1 LQEVIIMKV
10 AVGGY
15 TKTMRAYVY
24 ESDAKLHLRDWPQPS
39 ADPGGAVMQVDA
51 CSICGT
57 DLRTF
62 RHGSSRIDAPKV
74 IGHEVCGELV
84 AVGRNLKGFPL
95 GQRVT
100 VTPAVGCGSC
110 LSCRRGYSNLCEAL
124 KTIGFQFDGGFAHY
138 MEVPTVAFQRGN
150 VNRVP
155 EKISSEEAAVAEPI
169 ACALNGQEFLQIGS
183 DDSVAIFGSGFIGCL
198 HAELA
203 RIKGAS
209 LIIMIGTNPEK
220 AGQAKR
226 LLPEIHLIDPAK
238 GDMDQKIWQLAG
250 DSGVDVVITACSS
263 GQAQADALRFAAP
276 RGRVSLFGGLS
287 GESTGFLDSNTIH
300 YRELSVYGAHAS
312 TPTQNHQALEWIS
325 RNKLDV
331 KKYIDAVYA
340 LEDIDK
346 AFREVQSKNMLKA
359 IVRPS

>member
-1 LQEVIIMKV
+1 
-10 AVGGY
+10 
-15 TKTMRAYVY
+15 MRAYVY

-39 ADPGGAVMQVDA
+39 ADSGSTIMRIEA

-57 DLRTF
+57 DLRTY
-62 RHGSSRIDAPKV
+62 RHGSSRIDAPRV
-74 IGHEVCGELV
+74 IGHEVCGELIS
-84 AVGRNLKGFPL
+84 VGKDVKGFPM

-100 VTPAVGCGSC
+100 LTPAVGCGSC
-110 LSCRRGYSNLCEAL
+110 LSCRRGYSNLCRAL
-124 KTIGFQFDGGFAHY
+124 KTIGFQFDGGFAPY
-138 MEVPTVAFQRGN
+138 MEVPAVAFEQGN
-150 VNRVP
+150 VNKVP

-183 DDSVAIFGSGFIGCL
+183 EDSVAIFGSGFIGCL

-203 RIKGAS
+203 RIMGAS

-238 GDMDQKIWQLAG
+238 GDMDQKIRQLTG

-263 GQAQADALRFAAP
+263 GQAQTDALRFTAP

-287 GESTGFLDSNTIH
+287 GDSSGFLDSNTIH
-300 YRELSVYGAHAS
+300 YKELSVYGAHAS
-312 TPTQNHQALEWIS
+312 TPAQNRQALKWIS
-325 RNKLDV
+325 QSKLDV

-346 AFREVQSKNMLKA
+346 AFQEVQSKNMLKA
-359 IVRPS
+359 IIRSSE

>member
-1 LQEVIIMKV
+1 
-10 AVGGY
+10 
-15 TKTMRAYVY
+15 MRAYVY

-39 ADPGGAVMQVDA
+39 ADSGSTIMRIEA

-57 DLRTF
+57 DLRTY
-62 RHGSSRIDAPKV
+62 RHGSSRIDAPRV
-74 IGHEVCGELV
+74 IGHEVCGELIS
-84 AVGRNLKGFPL
+84 VGKDVKGFPM

-100 VTPAVGCGSC
+100 LTPAVGCGSC
-110 LSCRRGYSNLCEAL
+110 LSCRRGYSNLCRAL
-124 KTIGFQFDGGFAHY
+124 KTIGFQFDGGFAPY
-138 MEVPTVAFQRGN
+138 MEVPAVAFEQGN
-150 VNRVP
+150 VNKVP

-169 ACALNGQEFLQIGS
+169 ACALNGQEFLHIGS
-183 DDSVAIFGSGFIGCL
+183 EDSVAIFGSGFIGCL

-203 RIKGAS
+203 RIMGAS

-238 GDMDQKIWQLAG
+238 GDMDQKIRQLTG

-263 GQAQADALRFAAP
+263 GQAQTDALRFAAP

-287 GESTGFLDSNTIH
+287 GDSSGFLDSNTIH
-300 YRELSVYGAHAS
+300 YKELSVYGAHAS
-312 TPTQNHQALEWIS
+312 TPAQNRQALKWIS
-325 RNKLDV
+325 QSKLDV

-346 AFREVQSKNMLKA
+346 AFQEVQSKNMLKA
-359 IVRPS
+359 IIRSSE